1 MSKELDEETGLY
13 YYGARY
19 LDPKYSRWLSGDPAL
34 NDYIPKAPID
44 DDAKKHNEN
53 LPGMGGVFNVV
64 NLHLYHYA
72 GNNPVKY
79 VDPDGRQQAI
89 AITPSDLQMF
99 VESVKQT
106 FSSVPTPLVVVGA
119 VATGVIIADDYF
131 DGAISEGIAN
141 GINFIADKT
150 IEAGKWIG
158 EKIAGLFSKGDNES
172 KTSATAPS
180 IKSPVTSGSP
190 LPMNDPD
197 DDRDKSNKNPFRG
210 ERDEPKTIYD
220 KNGRPK
226 QTRTYKE
233 DGYPDVDI
241 DYDHNHGQG
250 QPHQHKWTRP
260 ENGPPTYKDRQPGI
274 PLDPN

>member
-1 MSKELDEETGLY
+1 MSKELDTETGLY

-34 NDYIPKAPID
+34 GEYIPKAPID
-44 DDAKKHNEN
+44 DEAKKYNEN
-53 LPGMGGVFNVV
+53 LSGMGGIYNTV
-64 NLHLYHYA
+64 NLQLYHYA

-79 VDPDGRQQAI
+79 TDPDGRVAVVDDATVVVVAAGLLLTAGVISI
-89 AITPSDLQMF
+89 ANNRSYKDAVSDLASQAG
-99 VESVKQT
+99 ELGKN
-106 FSSVPTPLVVVGA
+106 
-119 VATGVIIADDYF
+119 II
-131 DGAISEGIAN
+131 DG
-141 GINFIADKT
+141 T

>member
-1 MSKELDEETGLY
+1 MDKLPFRFTGKELDEETGLY

-19 LDPKYSRWLSGDPAL
+19 LDQRYSRWLSTDQAIT
-34 NDYIPKAPID
+34 DYMAGSSVG
-44 DDAKKHNEN
+44 E
-53 LPGMGGVFNVV
+53 GGIYNTV
-64 NLHLYHYA
+64 NLIVYHYG
-72 GNNPVKY
+72 GNDPIKY

-158 EKIAGLFSKGDNES
+158 EKSKEFGTWIGGKLKTAWIIFLELKIKNIHQIS
-172 KTSATAPS
+172 K
-180 IKSPVTSGSP
+180 
-190 LPMNDPD
+190 L
-197 DDRDKSNKNPFRG
+197 
-210 ERDEPKTIYD
+210 
-220 KNGRPK
+220 
-226 QTRTYKE
+226 
-233 DGYPDVDI
+233 
-241 DYDHNHGQG
+241 
-250 QPHQHKWTRP
+250 
-260 ENGPPTYKDRQPGI
+260 
-274 PLDPN
+274 